1 MDSRGGAGLR
11 CVFTEFPK
19 GNRMLRRL
27 LIFAALVTA
36 SASPAFAAWHEVKT
50 RHFIIY
56 ADESEDVLRDFATR
70 LEIFDQGVRSVRAM
84 SDPQLTDSGRIRIYI
99 FSDFANIDSFLGIS
113 NARGIYLPRVS
124 GTVAFVPKID
134 RAKGE
139 IFQMTSQTIFF
150 HEYAHHL
157 QLQATSAAIPKWM
170 IEGTAEFF
178 STAKIEKDGSVRFG
192 TPANHRAYDI
202 FTGRDLPLREML
214 GDSSG
219 KMTAQQVDELYGRGW
234 LLYHYL
240 NFEPSRRGQID
251 RYLQLIQQGQPQ
263 LAAAEA
269 VFGDL
274 TKLEKELKVYQRR
287 RRLTT
292 LVVDPPPAGAG
303 TIAIRQMSAGEA
315 AIMSV
320 RARSDRGVN
329 SKSAVGVLADARS
342 VAARYP
348 NTAAVMA
355 ALAEAEIDA
364 RNYETAQ
371 TAADRALAL
380 NPADIDS
387 LIIKARALIG
397 SATQAK
403 KTADWKQIRA
413 LLLRANRLDPDDPE
427 PLMRYFLTF
436 SWAGEAAPPS
446 AVKGLLYAAALVP
459 QAKDLRF
466 LATQQ
471 LIHDKQWDAAARMF
485 SSIAYNPHQ
494 GAETAVKAKAVMAAI
509 NAHDPSAVD
518 RALKALS
525 SDDEE

>member
-1 MDSRGGAGLR
+1 
-11 CVFTEFPK
+11 
-19 GNRMLRRL
+19 MLRRI
-27 LIFAALVTA
+27 LIFAALA
-36 SASPAFAAWHEVKT
+36 AMSASPAFAAWHEVKS

-56 ADESEDVLRDFATR
+56 ANEREDVLREFATR
-70 LEIFDQGVRSVRAM
+70 LEIFDQGVRSVRGM
-84 SDPQLTDSGRIRIYI
+84 SDPVLTDSGRIRIYV
-99 FSDFANIDSFLGIS
+99 FSDFANIDTFLGIA
-113 NARGIYLPRVS
+113 NARGIYLPRVT
-124 GTVAFVPKID
+124 GTIAFVPKID
-134 RAKGE
+134 RSKGE

-157 QLQATSAAIPKWM
+157 QLQSTTAAIPKWL

-214 GDSSG
+214 GDT
-219 KMTAQQVDELYGRGW
+219 KERMTSQQVDELYGRGW
-234 LLYHYL
+234 LLTHYL
-240 NFEPSRRGQID
+240 TFEPSRRGQID
-251 RYLQLIQQGQPQ
+251 RYLALIQQGQPQ

-269 VFGDL
+269 AFGDL
-274 TKLEKELKVYQRR
+274 AKLEKDLKEYQRR

-292 LVVDPPPAGAG
+292 LVIAPPPAGAG
-303 TIAIRQMSAGEA
+303 TIAIRPMDPGEA

-329 SKSAVGVLADARS
+329 SKSAVGVVNDARA

-348 NTAAVMA
+348 ANPVVMT
-355 ALAEAEIDA
+355 ALAEAELDA
-364 RNYETAQ
+364 RNYDAARA
-371 TAADRALAL
+371 AADRAIAL
-380 NPADIDS
+380 NPASFDA
-387 LIIKARALIG
+387 LIFKARALSG
-397 SATQAK
+397 GAAAAK
-403 KTADWKQIRA
+403 STPDWKQIRA

-427 PLMRYFLTF
+427 PLMRYYLTF
-436 SWAGEAAPPS
+436 GWAGEAPPPS

-494 GAETAVKAKAVMAAI
+494 SAESAVNAKAVMAAI
-509 NAHDPSAVD
+509 NAHDPGAIQ
-518 RALKALS
+518 RALKVFS
-525 SDDEE
+525 GDDEE